1 MYTYVHVQ
9 CVHVAI
15 VHAILKQMDYTD
27 DVEVV
32 DGLCIEHAAQ

>member
-1 MYTYVHVQ
+1 MYVHVQ
-9 CVHVAI
+9 CVHVSI
-15 VHAILKQMDYTD
+15 VHAMLKKQVDYTD